1 MKIPTHYNDLFE
13 DLYHYQG
20 GDEDIIKAR
29 LRLGDTIV
37 ATVNNRVTR
46 IKMIPNFKNLGLA
59 DYISNRCFKDT
70 LITITSKPGF
80 LTTLYSGIIIQS
92 ENQLIFK

>member
-1 MKIPTHYNDLFE
+1 MKIPTHYNEFFV

-20 GDEDIIKAR
+20 GDEDAIKAR

-37 ATVNNRVTR
+37 ATVDGYVQR
-46 IKMIPNFKNLGLA
+46 IKMKPSFENIEIWIYAF
-59 DYISNRCFKDT
+59 NRCTTNKV
-70 LITITSKPGF
+70 IIESKPG
-80 LTTLYSGIIIQS
+80 LYNPLISSIIIKS

>member
-1 MKIPTHYNDLFE
+1 MKIPKRYNELFV

-20 GDEDIIKAR
+20 GDKDAVKAR

-37 ATVNNRVTR
+37 ATVNGYVQC
-46 IKMIPNFKNLGLA
+46 IKMEPSFANIAIWMHTF
-59 DYISNRCFKDT
+59 NRCTTDKV
-70 LITITSKPGF
+70 IIESKPGIYNP
-80 LTTLYSGIIIQS
+80 LESRIIIKS

>member
-1 MKIPTHYNDLFE
+1 MKPLTHYNDLFV

-20 GDEDIIKAR
+20 GDEDAIKAR

-37 ATVNNRVTR
+37 ATVSGYVQQIT
-46 IKMIPNFKNLGLA
+46 MIPDFKN
-59 DYISNRCFKDT
+59 ISIWVCAFNRCTEYKVV
-70 LITITSKPGF
+70 IESKPGIYNP
-80 LTTLYSGIIIQS
+80 LISRIIIKS

>member
-1 MKIPTHYNDLFE
+1 MKTLTHYNDLFV

-20 GDEDIIKAR
+20 GDEDAIKAR

-37 ATVNNRVTR
+37 ATVNNCVVR
-46 IKMIPNFKNLGLA
+46 IRMEPDFSRFGILDFFYNKCCKTPVVIE
-59 DYISNRCFKDT
+59 
-70 LITITSKPGF
+70 SKPGIRNP
-80 LTTLYSGIIIQS
+80 LTTDIIINS

>member
-1 MKIPTHYNDLFE
+1 MKTLTHYNDLFV

-20 GDEDIIKAR
+20 GDEDIVKAR

-37 ATVNNRVTR
+37 ATVGDHLVCISMEPDFSR
-46 IKMIPNFKNLGLA
+46 LGIL
-59 DYISNRCFKDT
+59 DFFRNKCCKTPVVIESKLGIRNPITKD
-70 LITITSKPGF
+70 
-80 LTTLYSGIIIQS
+80 IIIKS

>member
-1 MKIPTHYNDLFE
+1 MTIPKHYNDLFV

-20 GDEDIIKAR
+20 GDEDVIKAI

-37 ATVNNRVTR
+37 ATAKDHLVR
-46 IKMIPNFKNLGLA
+46 ISMKPDFDNLEFSDWLCKRCCKIPFV
-59 DYISNRCFKDT
+59 IE
-70 LITITSKPGF
+70 SKPGIRNP
-80 LTTLYSGIIIQS
+80 LTKDIIIES

>member
-1 MKIPTHYNDLFE
+1 MRIPTHYNDLFV

-20 GDEDIIKAR
+20 GDEDAIKAR

-37 ATVNNRVTR
+37 ATVNGYVQCIRMEPSFTN
-46 IKMIPNFKNLGLA
+46 
-59 DYISNRCFKDT
+59 ISIWMYAFNTCTENKV
-70 LITITSKPGF
+70 IIESKPGIYNP
-80 LTTLYSGIIIQS
+80 LESIIIIKS

>member
-1 MKIPTHYNDLFE
+1 MKIQTHYNDLFV

-20 GDEDIIKAR
+20 GDEDAIKAR

-37 ATVNNRVTR
+37 ATVEDRLVR
-46 IKMIPNFKNLGLA
+46 ISMKPDFDNLEFLELL
-59 DYISNRCFKDT
+59 YNRCCRT
-70 LITITSKPGF
+70 PIVIESKPGWRNPF
-80 LTTLYSGIIIQS
+80 TKDIIIES

>member
-1 MKIPTHYNDLFE
+1 MKIPTEYNEIFV

-20 GDEDIIKAR
+20 GDEDAIKAR

-37 ATVNNRVTR
+37 ATVGGYVQR
-46 IKMIPNFKNLGLA
+46 IKMEPSFENIGVWIYAF
-59 DYISNRCFKDT
+59 SRCTTDKV
-70 LITITSKPGF
+70 TIESKPGIF
-80 LTTLYSGIIIQS
+80 NPLISRILITS

>member
-1 MKIPTHYNDLFE
+1 MKIPTQYNELFV

-20 GDEDIIKAR
+20 GDEDAIKAR

-37 ATVNNRVTR
+37 ATVGGYVQC
-46 IKMIPNFKNLGLA
+46 IKMEPNFANIA
-59 DYISNRCFKDT
+59 VWMYAFNRCTENKVV
-70 LITITSKPGF
+70 IESKPGIYNP
-80 LTTLYSGIIIQS
+80 LESRIIIKS

>member
-1 MKIPTHYNDLFE
+1 MKIPTEYNEIFV

-20 GDEDIIKAR
+20 GDEDVIKAR

-37 ATVNNRVTR
+37 ATVNGYVQCIRMEPSFENIGIWIYALNKCTTDKVT
-46 IKMIPNFKNLGLA
+46 IE
-59 DYISNRCFKDT
+59 
-70 LITITSKPGF
+70 SKPGIYNP
-80 LTTLYSGIIIQS
+80 LTSGIIIKS

>member
-1 MKIPTHYNDLFE
+1 MKIPTHYNDLFV

-20 GDEDIIKAR
+20 GDEDAVKAR

-37 ATVNNRVTR
+37 ATVGDRLVR
-46 IKMIPNFKNLGLA
+46 ISMKPNFDNLEFLELF
-59 DYISNRCFKDT
+59 YNRCCRTPFVVE
-70 LITITSKPGF
+70 SKPGIRNPF
-80 LTTLYSGIIIQS
+80 TKDIIIKS

>member
-1 MKIPTHYNDLFE
+1 MKIPTHYNDLFV

-20 GDEDIIKAR
+20 GDEDIVKAR

-37 ATVNNRVTR
+37 ATVEDRLVR
-46 IKMIPNFKNLGLA
+46 ISMEPDFNNLGFLELL
-59 DYISNRCFKDT
+59 YNRCCRTPF
-70 LITITSKPGF
+70 IIESKPGIRNPF
-80 LTTLYSGIIIQS
+80 TKDIIIKS

>member
-1 MKIPTHYNDLFE
+1 MRIPTRYNELFV

-20 GDEDIIKAR
+20 GDEDAIKAR

-37 ATVNNRVTR
+37 ATVSGYVQC
-46 IKMIPNFKNLGLA
+46 IKMEPNFENMEIWIYA
-59 DYISNRCFKDT
+59 FNRCTTNKV
-70 LITITSKPGF
+70 IIESKPG
-80 LTTLYSGIIIQS
+80 LYNPLESRIIIKS

>member
-20 GDEDIIKAR
+20 GDENIIKAR

-37 ATVNNRVTR
+37 ATVNDRVVR
-46 IKMIPNFKNLGLA
+46 ISMEPDFDNLGFLELL
-59 DYISNRCFKDT
+59 YNRCCKTSFVVESNPGIRNSFTKD
-70 LITITSKPGF
+70 
-80 LTTLYSGIIIQS
+80 IIIKS